1 MYPCIAYIFQIWS
14 APAGYEE
21 LTRLS
26 SSLLNVLAMFLAT
39 SSPISFS

>member
-1 MYPCIAYIFQIWS
+1 MYPCIAYIFQIWL

-26 SSLLNVLAMFLAT
+26 SSLLADLVMFLAT
-39 SSPISFS
+39 SSPIYFS